1 MKHLL
6 FCLISLFPTFANA
19 EIGDVAEATLS
30 GTAGDGTIRL
40 SNGWS
45 GRIWGIEPN
54 EKYVD
59 FLWDTFDGAELTCQ
73 HVGSTS
79 IRLTGLSISDPTF
92 ICIYDNVYLHDAAIE
107 AGAADEACAAT
118 GGALGGDETGACL
131 SR

>member
-6 FCLISLFPTFANA
+6 FCLISLFPTFASA
-19 EIGDVAEATLS
+19 EIGDVAEATLD
-30 GTAGDGTIRL
+30 GTAGDGTILL

-54 EKYVD
+54 ETYVD
-59 FLWDTFDGAELTCQ
+59 FLWETYGGTTLTCQ

-79 IRLTGLSISDPTF
+79 IRLTGLMISDPTF
-92 ICIYDNVYLHDAAIE
+92 ICISDNEYLHDAAIA
-107 AGAADEACAAT
+107 AGAAAEACAAT